1 MIAIVKCDRRAARA
15 AISSDMNDLGADFDV
30 PPTVS
35 TPPGPL
41 QAESQ
46 SAFPFERLDFLYM
59 PSRDVAAEVAYF
71 TDVLGGRIV
80 FAIEAMG
87 TRVSMIDLTGQPP
100 RILLTDHLE
109 GERPVLIFRV
119 RDLERSL
126 ATLEGRGWQRDR
138 SFDIPHGPCCSFR
151 TPGGHRI
158 AVYQLTRPEV
168 DQHFEGRRD
177 F

>member
-1 MIAIVKCDRRAARA
+1 MIAIVKCGRRASRA
-15 AISSDMNDLGADFDV
+15 AISSGMNDLRADFDV

-46 SAFPFERLDFLYM
+46 SALPFERLDFLYM
-59 PSRDVAAEVAYF
+59 SSRDVAAEGSYF

-168 DQHFEGRRD
+168 DQHFDGRRD

>member
-1 MIAIVKCDRRAARA
+1 MD
-15 AISSDMNDLGADFDV
+15 DLGADLDS

-35 TPPGPL
+35 TPPEPL

-46 SAFPFERLDFLYM
+46 SAFPFERLDFIYM
-59 PSRDVAAEVAYF
+59 PSRDVAADGAYF
-71 TDVLGGRIV
+71 IDVLGGRIV

-87 TRVSMIDLTGQPP
+87 TRVSMIDLTGHPP

-109 GERPVLIFRV
+109 GERPILIFRV

-126 ATLEGRGWQRDR
+126 ATLEGRAWKRDR
-138 SFDIPHGPCCSFR
+138 SFEIPHGPCCSFS
-151 TPGGHRI
+151 TSGGHRM
-158 AVYQLTRPEV
+158 AVYQLVRPEV
-168 DQHFEGRRD
+168 DQHLEGRRD